1 VRFLVDNQ
9 LPIAL
14 ARFLAARGCD
24 CDHVTDLSLG
34 SASDSVIWH
43 YAHQNGLIV
52 ISKDEDFLYLATGPE
67 DKARLVWVRLS
78 NCRNHVLL
86 ANFDR
91 SWPRIEALLNAGD
104 RVIGLR

>member
-1 VRFLVDNQ
+1 MRFLVDNQ

-24 CDHVTDLSLG
+24 CDHVMDVGLG
-34 SASDSVIWH
+34 SATDSVIWH
-43 YAHQNGLIV
+43 YAHENELIV
-52 ISKDEDFLYLATGPE
+52 ISKDEDFLYLATRPE
-67 DKARLVWVRLS
+67 DKARLVWVRLG

-86 ANFDR
+86 ATFER

-104 RVIGLR
+104 HVIELR